1 MKVENNNSNIRRK
14 LTESLNSV
22 TSENVSK
29 SKKGQSAGISSD
41 RTSISQEAQILAKA
55 TSELKNVPETREAMI
70 SELKNQIMEGKY
82 TIQYEELAK
91 ILQSILE

>member
-1 MKVENNNSNIRRK
+1 MKIENNNSSIRRK

-41 RTSISQEAQILAKA
+41 QTSISQEAQILAKA

-70 SELKNQIMEGKY
+70 SELKTQIMEGKY